1 MSLGGQARFV
11 DPTGSLTKL
20 FLVVNLADVIFLTGQ
35 FNKLLPLRLVGGMGG
50 LGQLLGGG
58 GEPLLGPLQVLL
70 QQLDP
75 PVQGGDLTLGL

>member
-1 MSLGGQARFV
+1 MR
-11 DPTGSLTKL
+11 
-20 FLVVNLADVIFLTGQ
+20 
-35 FNKLLPLRLVGGMGG
+35 G

-75 PVQGGDLTLGL
+75 PVQGGDLTLGLKRENCEFLV

>member
-1 MSLGGQARFV
+1 MLIQLAH
-11 DPTGSLTKL
+11 SLTKL
-20 FLVVNLADVIFLTGQ
+20 FLVVNLAHVIFLTL
-35 FNKLLPLRLVGGMGG
+35 NKLLPLRLVGGMGG

-75 PVQGGDLTLGL
+75 PVQGGDLTLGLKRENC